1 MSDAA
6 AFGLW
11 VGAGAMASVTGLLLL
26 RRVTHPRRRVWR
38 RRADGSS
45 PEGEVRDPPRTV
57 VGLESA
63 SGPLDR

>member
-1 MSDAA
+1 
-6 AFGLW
+6 
-11 VGAGAMASVTGLLLL
+11 MASVTGLLLL
-26 RRVTHPRRRVWR
+26 RRVNDPRRRVWR
-38 RRADGSS
+38 GRADGSS